1 MNDALR
7 SSLGL
12 LKQLGSGSKAVLA
25 LVVLALVVVAGAG
38 AYVARRPHF
47 EMLYARL
54 DAHEVAKVTKALSD
68 AGIRFELSQAP
79 EPFVLYVDSSE
90 RHAAL
95 MAVAGAGAL
104 SGMPG
109 GIPSGTVGMAEM
121 FMSAGEREQ
130 SMRKREW
137 EETERLLEGFD
148 FVSEASVRTAPG
160 ERTPFGRTAPTKA
173 SVSLKLRGNRTLT
186 REQSQTVANTVRF
199 ALDIEPENLVISDH
213 LGNAIHDGREQSE
226 SRFATDMLSY
236 KSQYDSDLAA
246 GANSLLAEILG
257 ANKARVVV
265 NSEWDHD
272 QSATISESRDPKGV
286 IVSERSST
294 TETPQGMAETGA
306 GGPAGTA
313 SNLAEGYGTEHA
325 SLAGATNAPEP
336 AAPEPVVATTSE
348 RSTEYAVGS
357 TTSTKV
363 RTAPVLS
370 RLSVSFFL
378 DESLSDRQA
387 ELEASVKAAVG
398 FDEER
403 KDVFSAVRLPFAP
416 PVDPATSGAGGA
428 REAAGV
434 ADEGGASS
442 LVPMLLENGVQVLA
456 AVAFLFVLMRAI
468 KSSSAALKAKSAA
481 RADGEDAYLDELARA
496 QIDELIKSDP
506 DRVGEILSQW
516 AREERVP
523 ARSAA

>member
-7 SSLGL
+7 SSLGH
-12 LKQLGSGSKAVLA
+12 LKQLGSGSKAVAA
-25 LVVLALVVVAGAG
+25 LVVLALLLVAGAG

-104 SGMPG
+104 AGMPG
-109 GIPSGTVGMAEM
+109 GIPSGTVGVAEM
-121 FMSAGEREQ
+121 FLSAGEREQ

-173 SVSLKLRGNRTLT
+173 SVALKLRGNRSLS

-213 LGNAIHDGREQSE
+213 LGNAIHDGRELAE
-226 SRFATDMLSY
+226 SRIATDMLSY

-246 GANSLLAEILG
+246 GANALLAEILG

-294 TETPQGMAETGA
+294 TETPQGMPESGA

-325 SLAGATNAPEP
+325 SLSGATNAPE
-336 AAPEPVVATTSE
+336 AAPSAPVATTSE

-378 DESLSDRQA
+378 DESLSERQP

-416 PVDPATSGAGGA
+416 PADPAVSGNAGEGA
-428 REAAGV
+428 AIEEG
-434 ADEGGASS
+434 GGASS
-442 LVPMLLENGVQVLA
+442 LVPLLLENGVQVLA
-456 AVAFLFVLMRAI
+456 ALAFLFVLMRAL
-468 KSSSAALKAKSAA
+468 KSSSAALKAKNAA
-481 RADGEDAYLDELARA
+481 RAQGEDAYLDELARA
-496 QIDELIKSDP
+496 QIDELIRSDP

-523 ARSAA
+523 ARSAS